1 MKNCLI
7 LLTEKQ
13 MAVTVWRYFYFGGTF
28 QFGGTFVNYGMSLRI
43 SHEKVHAEN
52 RKKRPVITINWLQM
66 DLNVL

>member
-28 QFGGTFVNYGMSLRI
+28 HFGGTFVNYGRSLRI
-43 SHEKVHAEN
+43 SHEKVHAES
-52 RKKRPVITINWLQM
+52 RKKRPVMTINWMQM
-66 DLNVL
+66 DLNVS